1 MTTYVLCFEQTRTNV
16 KLCFI
21 FEELA
26 VERAFEAFECGTFN
40 KLNIPT
46 TPFPL
51 SAMQV
56 IADLK
61 SFLDRIYIV
70 DQWLQESVYEV
81 NRTDSSYEKKC
92 ELPSNHFFAYHVR
105 MSAIF
110 LGSC

>member
-1 MTTYVLCFEQTRTNV
+1 MTT
-16 KLCFI
+16 
-21 FEELA
+21 
-26 VERAFEAFECGTFN
+26 AFEAFECGTFN